1 MTTLMTMSAIS
12 DETFRSLTAAAPE
25 IRPFWEAARRG
36 KLLLAHCTA
45 CDRPHWFPRVV
56 CPLCSSCDIEW
67 REASGRGT
75 VYSVSVARR
84 ATPPYALA
92 YVTLDEGPTN
102 RPVNPGTAALSLALR
117 PSGVAR
123 GSSGAVTVE
132 EINST
137 QVTLLLDA
145 TLEDGSTVRGRV
157 VLGVDC
163 P

>member
-1 MTTLMTMSAIS
+1 MTTPVTMSAIS

-92 YVTLDEGPTN
+92 YVTLDEGPTMLTN
-102 RPVNPGTAALSLALR
+102 
-117 PSGVAR
+117 
-123 GSSGAVTVE
+123 
-132 EINST
+132 I
-137 QVTLLLDA
+137 
-145 TLEDGSTVRGRV
+145 
-157 VLGVDC
+157 VDC
-163 P
+163 DVDGIVIGQKVKVVFMERADALPAPMFTPL

>member
-1 MTTLMTMSAIS
+1 MTTSMTMSAIS

-56 CPLCSSCDIEW
+56 CPLCGSRDIEW

-84 ATPPYALA
+84 AAPPYALA
-92 YVTLDEGPTN
+92 YVTLDEGPTMLTN
-102 RPVNPGTAALSLALR
+102 
-117 PSGVAR
+117 
-123 GSSGAVTVE
+123 
-132 EINST
+132 I
-137 QVTLLLDA
+137 
-145 TLEDGSTVRGRV
+145 
-157 VLGVDC
+157 VDC
-163 P
+163 DVDGIVIGQKVKVVFKERADALPAPMFTPL

>member
-1 MTTLMTMSAIS
+1 MTTPMTMSAIS

-84 ATPPYALA
+84 ASPPYALA
-92 YVTLDEGPTN
+92 YVTLDEGPTMLTN
-102 RPVNPGTAALSLALR
+102 
-117 PSGVAR
+117 
-123 GSSGAVTVE
+123 
-132 EINST
+132 I
-137 QVTLLLDA
+137 
-145 TLEDGSTVRGRV
+145 
-157 VLGVDC
+157 VDC
-163 P
+163 DVDGIVIGQKVKVVFMERADALPAPMFTPL

>member
-1 MTTLMTMSAIS
+1 MTTPMTMSAIS

-92 YVTLDEGPTN
+92 YVTLDEGPTMLTN
-102 RPVNPGTAALSLALR
+102 
-117 PSGVAR
+117 
-123 GSSGAVTVE
+123 
-132 EINST
+132 I
-137 QVTLLLDA
+137 
-145 TLEDGSTVRGRV
+145 
-157 VLGVDC
+157 VDC
-163 P
+163 DVDGIVIGQKVKVVFMERADALPAPMFTPL

>member
-1 MTTLMTMSAIS
+1 MTTSMTMSAIS

-92 YVTLDEGPTN
+92 YVTLDEGPTMLTN
-102 RPVNPGTAALSLALR
+102 
-117 PSGVAR
+117 
-123 GSSGAVTVE
+123 
-132 EINST
+132 I
-137 QVTLLLDA
+137 
-145 TLEDGSTVRGRV
+145 
-157 VLGVDC
+157 VDC
-163 P
+163 DVDGIVIGQKVKVVFMERADALPAPMFTPL

>member
-92 YVTLDEGPTN
+92 YVTLDEGPTMLTN
-102 RPVNPGTAALSLALR
+102 
-117 PSGVAR
+117 
-123 GSSGAVTVE
+123 
-132 EINST
+132 I
-137 QVTLLLDA
+137 
-145 TLEDGSTVRGRV
+145 
-157 VLGVDC
+157 VDC
-163 P
+163 DVDGIVIGQKVKVVFKERADALPAPMFTPL

>member
-1 MTTLMTMSAIS
+1 MTTSMTMSAIS

-25 IRPFWEAARRG
+25 IRPFWDAARRG

-92 YVTLDEGPTN
+92 YVTLDEGPTMLTN
-102 RPVNPGTAALSLALR
+102 
-117 PSGVAR
+117 
-123 GSSGAVTVE
+123 
-132 EINST
+132 I
-137 QVTLLLDA
+137 
-145 TLEDGSTVRGRV
+145 
-157 VLGVDC
+157 VDC
-163 P
+163 DVDGIVIGQKVKVVFMERADALPAPMFTPL